1 VVLALPLAV
10 VLTVIA
16 VCWFSRT
23 SDQMTSRQAAEVYG
37 AARDHA
43 IREGAPPNAFASSD
57 VAVEDLL
64 NCEQGIGARLTDI
77 RGQYSSAS
85 GDKLDI
91 DGVWIR
97 HEWAHDYEGG
107 PLGTSHTRMVEFF
120 CVASRVDDGETT
132 SRHRAVACPTDNNA
146 SLVTGGIRP
155 VELRIVRQRAG
166 ISLFTVEPDMD
177 AADGTT
183 DLGTFTKF
191 GDAPDARPR

>member
-1 VVLALPLAV
+1 VVLALPFAV
-10 VLTVIA
+10 VLVVIA

-23 SDQMTSRQAAEVYG
+23 SDPMTSRQAAEVYR
-37 AARDHA
+37 AARDA
-43 IREGAPPNAFASSD
+43 AARGGAPPNAFESWD
-57 VAVEDLL
+57 VAVQDLL
-64 NCEQGIGARLTDI
+64 HCEQGIGARLTDM

-97 HEWAHDYEGG
+97 HEWAHDYEGV
-107 PLGTSHTRMVEFF
+107 PLGDSHTRMVEYY

-132 SRHRAVACPTDNNA
+132 SRHRAVACPTDDRA

-155 VELRIVRQRAG
+155 VELRMVRQRTG
-166 ISLFTVEPDMD
+166 ISLATVEVDMD
-177 AADGTT
+177 ADGRR

-191 GDAPDARPR
+191 GDTPNARPQ